1 MPLADVTKDDVLDAL
16 PPGFEG
22 GRKTWEL
29 TCLAARDI
37 VLGRIGGLVG
47 SGDTDV
53 ELEERRIL
61 AQYLKQSLDDYLN
74 AGCIAPELG
83 MPFPT
88 ENTKSSL
95 PTSDHN
101 VVKGAMEGNGNF
113 VIRRVDEQSAAV
125 GKSDDVAVHSD
136 KQLDLKVVNGLAQQ
150 VHLM

>member
-22 GRKTWEL
+22 GRKTWER

-47 SGDTDV
+47 SGDTDIEV
-53 ELEERRIL
+53 EERRTL
-61 AQYLKQSLDDYLN
+61 AEYLRRSLDDYLN
-74 AGCIAPELG
+74 AECIAPELG

-88 ENTKSSL
+88 GDTNSSL
-95 PTSDHN
+95 PGTGTNHN

-113 VIRRVDEQSAAV
+113 VIRRGDDEMDTA
-125 GKSDDVAVHSD
+125 GKSNVATTPFREKIGSKSH
-136 KQLDLKVVNGLAQQ
+136 
-150 VHLM
+150 